1 MNVSFAVPFEGFLLR
16 GDAYE
21 TPCRAVVL
29 HGAGKSSRRRFSRL
43 RQALHARGVP
53 TAAFDFIGHGETGG
67 DLIGSSL
74 QSRTEQAAA
83 VIQKV
88 GQEPLA
94 LLGASMGRLYGHQT
108 DPSDSGSSIS
118 FCWFPPST
126 RRGPMPSPLG
136 RIFLPRSASPRVGG
150 TPMPGELLARF
161 RGNLLVFAAEEDAV
175 IPFDVVKRIYGSA
188 RQSRMRHLH
197 VVPGSH
203 PHRALPHRP
212 GRCPGGGENCGPD
225 QWNSRPGESP
235 LMGGDGNLSFD
246 SGPKGFSSGF
256 RSAMIQPSAMGR
268 WKGEEWEEA
277 FQRV

>member
-43 RQALHARGVP
+43 RQALHERGVP

-94 LLGASMGRLYGHQT
+94 LLGASMGAYTAIKLTERFRVEHLILLVPAVYTARAYALPFGP
-108 DPSDSGSSIS
+108 DFSSAIRKPKSWRDSDA
-118 FCWFPPST
+118 WDL
-126 RRGPMPSPLG
+126 LG
-136 RIFLPRSASPRVGG
+136 
-150 TPMPGELLARF
+150 RF

-175 IPFDVVKRIYGSA
+175 IPFEVVKRIYGSA
-188 RQSRMRHLH
+188 RQSRVRHLH

-203 PHRALPHRP
+203 HIGLFPTDPDVAQAAEKIASLIGRIQDRERAL
-212 GRCPGGGENCGPD
+212 
-225 QWNSRPGESP
+225 
-235 LMGGDGNLSFD
+235 
-246 SGPKGFSSGF
+246 
-256 RSAMIQPSAMGR
+256 
-268 WKGEEWEEA
+268 
-277 FQRV
+277 